1 MAVGLEAESRI
12 RCCVLLAPVTVSSIH
27 GSDAF
32 AKQVLQHVLG
42 DLLLAAGTSQV
53 ALVVKNSPANAGDM
67 RDTGSIPGSGR
78 SPRGGHGNPL
88 QYPCLENAMD
98 RGAWWATVHRLAES
112 QTRLK
117 QHSTHVCFWLQNL
130 ELGSLALP
138 RII

>member
-1 MAVGLEAESRI
+1 MLCAV
-12 RCCVLLAPVTVSSIH
+12 APATVSSIH
-27 GSDAF
+27 GSDGF
-32 AKQVLQHVLG
+32 AKQVLWHVLG

-78 SPRGGHGNPL
+78 SPRGGHGSPL

-117 QHSTHVCFWLQNL
+117 QHSKHVCFWLQNL

-138 RII
+138 RIM